1 VRCARISWFGRSHPI
16 AAAVAAAYTFKV
28 HRGGLIALIESLDLH
43 RPS

>member
-1 VRCARISWFGRSHPI
+1 VRSARISWFGRSHPI
-16 AAAVAAAYTFKV
+16 AAAAYTFKV